1 MKREECSL
9 ELVGCNMVV
18 AVTQDSVNAAL
29 KEYLDAFDADFVNQA
44 YYMDVDESGT
54 VIYESMDYD
63 EVKKAVGLDLYEI
76 AAEKENRS
84 PKQEAAIQKAYNEL
98 GFTLGFR
105 FRIGLP
111 EVEDVSRLRDIVTFI
126 ESDISSTANVHYTMY
141 LKEFEIIK
149 IACVPRKGY
158 VFTHLIQE
166 PDRPWYFTSMV
177 KLDMQGKNFKDLPK
191 DMQDKLKPKDASQ
204 YLNMDDVLS
213 IQQLYMDLNTAKLT
227 DEFKLEGFDPSE
239 DIYKVFQTG
248 FLKNYVKDCE
258 KNGGVI
264 LGYFAKQFAS
274 SSKEEL
280 IKLKNFN
287 FCITPYYKK
296 DGTVDDKKKGL
307 FSLNYLF
314 SSENSTLIDLK
325 KYANAVRWNWVSE
338 SEKGGI
344 HGRMVLERNG
354 LMTKLAEHYKRAL
367 EYIQLIPKAKAEVN
381 LIELDYALWLENDQT
396 EPIFTYK
403 TGKYEYSYEK
413 KVHMHDS
420 YINTADVSASYE
432 MKCEMTYW
440 GDCIQFKTSIVSDGT
455 IKVDGGEVKARFCD
469 STLTHDIRL
478 GVDQNGKVVLDV
490 SQEVKEETG
499 NTYVKSDGW
508 MDFLTLGTAKSSMEE
523 VAKSIQKSIS
533 SYKNRAVA
541 YAKGAFDDINYWVFP
556 GGRVFSFKK
565 PEISTEGNIMLGIT
579 YVQPHD
585 EEDK

>member
-191 DMQDKLKPKDASQ
+191 DMQDKLKPKDVSQ

-396 EPIFTYK
+396 EPVFTYK

-432 MKCEMTYW
+432 MKCEMTYR

-469 STLTHDIRL
+469 STLTHDIQL

-533 SYKNRAVA
+533 SYKNSAVA